1 MLCVM
6 HILIIED
13 DAETAEYLVRGLQ
26 ESGHVTE
33 HAADGNAGLE
43 RARQHRYDV
52 WIIDRMLPGLDGLS
66 LLSQLRADG
75 NTTPALFLTAL
86 ADVDDR
92 VSGLQSGADDY
103 LAKPFAFT
111 ELLARLDAIVRRRN
125 ATATDTLLR
134 VGDLE
139 LDRLQRRVT
148 RAGRNI
154 SLQAREFRLLEYLMQ
169 HAGQVVTRT
178 MLLEQVW
185 GYHFDPQTNV
195 IDVHISRLRAKLE
208 HDFEHPLLHTIR
220 GAGYSLREPD

>member
-1 MLCVM
+1 M

-43 RARQHRYDV
+43 RARQHRYDA
-52 WIIDRMLPGLDGLS
+52 WIIDRMLPGLDGLA
-66 LLSQLRADG
+66 LLTQLRADG

-125 ATATDTLLR
+125 APATDTLLR
-134 VGDLE
+134 VADLE

-154 SLQAREFRLLEYLMQ
+154 TLQAREFRLLEYLMQ

-208 HDFEHPLLHTIR
+208 HDSEHPLLHTIR
-220 GAGYSLREPD
+220 GAGYCLREPD

>member
-1 MLCVM
+1 MLCTM

-13 DAETAEYLVRGLQ
+13 DAETAEYLAKGLK
-26 ESGHVTE
+26 ESGHVAE
-33 HAADGNAGLE
+33 HTADGTTGLH
-43 RARQHRYDV
+43 RARQCRFDALIV
-52 WIIDRMLPGLDGLS
+52 DRMLPGLDGLS
-66 LLSQLRADG
+66 LLNQLRAAGD
-75 NTTPALFLTAL
+75 TTPALFLTAL
-86 ADVDDR
+86 TDVDDR
-92 VSGLQSGADDY
+92 VAGLQSGADDY

-125 ATATDTLLR
+125 APATDTVLH

-139 LDRLQRRVT
+139 LDRLQRRVS
-148 RAGRNI
+148 RAGRSIN
-154 SLQAREFRLLEYLMQ
+154 LQAREFRLLEYLMQ

-208 HDFEHPLLHTIR
+208 HGDLKPLLHTIR